1 MVEAATSSGLSPG
14 PSQSQVF
21 SACFFLLGLFMLIR
35 AKPVTMGSLFLATC
49 VSASAAVMWN
59 GVEASALPAW
69 PTGAGETAGRALSA
83 EGLARQLYGV
93 VREKLE
99 L

>member
-1 MVEAATSSGLSPG
+1 MVEDAASSG

-21 SACFFLLGLFMLIR
+21 STCFFLLGLFVLIR
-35 AKPVTMGSLFLATC
+35 AKPVTLGSVFLAAC

-59 GVEASALPAW
+59 GVEASARPVW
-69 PTGAGETAGRALSA
+69 PTGPGETAGRALSA
-83 EGLARQLYGV
+83 EGLAGQLYGF